1 MIEYYDSD
9 EGLPQSPRLSPVN
22 YHYTPRTTPSTE
34 PPSSSQRQG
43 RSVSSDHSAPRGAR
57 SPTPGV
63 LALIPEPS
71 ANQSFH
77 QHPLSRS
84 PQKSPSCGSSGSPAA
99 MTQAND
105 PFPMYTEP
113 MEMDQSVSEAQRR
126 NGEDS
131 QVLKTPD
138 PSFDRQFDTF
148 RPSHARVAGTLSN
161 DRELTARPKSSLH
174 PERSSAA
181 DSVMSIQSKPARRA
195 SRPPLSQHLRLKTE
209 SSKDSAQEDSVFGHR
224 RVDYSVSRQDSASEE
239 LLPALRPR
247 SASHNDTAGSP
258 KAERLPSFRQLS
270 KIADSAT
277 EEMDARSAA
286 YANHSAYSA
295 SVTGQSPVLSHSHY
309 QSTQQTSPASTFAFG
324 GQTSPTSAHSEM
336 HFAQSPP
343 SAPGNY
349 YAQRRTSM
357 AQGGP
362 PFLNSVHNT
371 STSGSGE
378 SGVSALSHQSSTGTE
393 GYSTAHTTPID
404 SSSTMDG
411 TPRMLPVPTGMPP
424 PNPIHVQTSFICDF
438 PQCNAQPFAT
448 QYLLK

>member
-1 MIEYYDSD
+1 
-9 EGLPQSPRLSPVN
+9 
-22 YHYTPRTTPSTE
+22 
-34 PPSSSQRQG
+34 
-43 RSVSSDHSAPRGAR
+43 
-57 SPTPGV
+57 
-63 LALIPEPS
+63 
-71 ANQSFH
+71 
-77 QHPLSRS
+77 
-84 PQKSPSCGSSGSPAA
+84 
-99 MTQAND
+99 
-105 PFPMYTEP
+105 
-113 MEMDQSVSEAQRR
+113 
-126 NGEDS
+126 
-131 QVLKTPD
+131 
-138 PSFDRQFDTF
+138 
-148 RPSHARVAGTLSN
+148 
-161 DRELTARPKSSLH
+161 
-174 PERSSAA
+174 
-181 DSVMSIQSKPARRA
+181 MSIQSKPARRA

-277 EEMDARSAA
+277 EEMDA
-286 YANHSAYSA
+286 
-295 SVTGQSPVLSHSHY
+295 
-309 QSTQQTSPASTFAFG
+309 
-324 GQTSPTSAHSEM
+324 
-336 HFAQSPP
+336 
-343 SAPGNY
+343 
-349 YAQRRTSM
+349 RRTSM